1 MFEYEINSGIP
12 EAEILS
18 YFSDAAL
25 RCKKIERIFFGDG
38 WEVRL
43 LVLPYA
49 IHRSIIIPRTLIQ
62 FRGEKAK
69 CESLIHSFRKA
80 FMRGGA

>member
-12 EAEILS
+12 RQELCLYFKDEALS
-18 YFSDAAL
+18 YHEDEQ
-25 RCKKIERIFFGDG
+25 IYYGDG

-43 LVLPYA
+43 LVLPDA

-62 FRGEKAK
+62 FRGEKVK
-69 CESLIHSFRKA
+69 CEMFIHSYRRA